1 MNLYNLTIGMTL
13 FFVTHILIWFQI
25 NGQFVWTWFKD
36 NPLLLAL
43 FGVPVSYLLIL
54 STRYMV
60 AGFDG
65 LLWPGRLVGFSLG
78 MIVFAIMTSHFMHE
92 GINTKT
98 MISLIL
104 AMTLV
109 AIQILWK

>member
-25 NGQFVWTWFKD
+25 NGQFVWTWFRD

-43 FGVPVSYLLIL
+43 VGMPVSYLLIV

-65 LLWPGRLVGFSLG
+65 L
-78 MIVFAIMTSHFMHE
+78 
-92 GINTKT
+92 
-98 MISLIL
+98 
-104 AMTLV
+104 
-109 AIQILWK
+109 